1 MILRAVPP
9 DAAGALADLHAAAF
23 DRPWPAA
30 EIESLARSPGVA
42 VLVAQDARGEALG
55 FVMAR
60 RAADEAEILTLA
72 VTPAARRRGV
82 ARALVEAVPEAM
94 GLDSAS
100 LFLEVAAD
108 NAAAR
113 ALYVAAGFAE
123 VGRRRGYY
131 ARIGGAAVDALVLRR
146 GA

>member
-9 DAAGALADLHAAAF
+9 EGAAALGRLHAAAF

-30 EIESLARSPGVA
+30 EIEALARSPGVC
-42 VLVAQDARGEALG
+42 VLAAEDAQGQALG

-60 RAADEAEILTLA
+60 RVADEAEILTLA
-72 VTPAARRRGV
+72 VAPAARRRGV
-82 ARALVEAVPEAM
+82 ARALVEAAA
-94 GLDSAS
+94 GLGANR

-113 ALYVAAGFAE
+113 ALYAVAGFAE

-131 ARIGGAAVDALVLRR
+131 PRADGPAADALVLRR
-146 GA
+146 DA